1 MKENYPTKGKKYQD
15 LDDHWLK
22 WELIKWKY
30 GVLHNWKK
38 KKNLKNKTKT
48 QRKRESYLQS
58 RLEELDRRIFAEK
71 NWLYFTS
78 KKRKA

>member
-1 MKENYPTKGKKYQD
+1 MGSYVTE
-15 LDDHWLK
+15 
-22 WELIKWKY
+22 
-30 GVLHNWKK
+30 